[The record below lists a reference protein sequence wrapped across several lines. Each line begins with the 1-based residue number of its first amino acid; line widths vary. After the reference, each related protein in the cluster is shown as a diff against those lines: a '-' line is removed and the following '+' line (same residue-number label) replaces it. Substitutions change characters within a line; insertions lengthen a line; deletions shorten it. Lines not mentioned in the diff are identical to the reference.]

1 MSFHPAEVR
10 FLITHEE
17 KITDAER
24 RLTADHPMTKAS
36 AIKDSAFFRSEFGDY
51 GRAAME
57 LVSSRSAAQGKLPRQ
72 WLMCHESA
80 QQATPLVVAQ
90 RRAERI
96 AAHCP
101 QALVHDVTCSI
112 GTEGAAITEAGMD
125 YHGSDLDQAR
135 LLMAQFNEPRGLY
148 SRADALRP
156 ASTSES
162 IIVADPAR
170 RAGGRRITS
179 PAQLIPPLPSLVE
192 TWQGHE
198 LAIKCAPGL
207 DFSEWDGLVSVA
219 SVNGGVKE
227 ACLYTAGLSTGE
239 TREALL
245 ITTSKTEC
253 LTDSHR
259 IDIITDRMPSDVG
272 ADSPGKYLI
281 DPDGAVVRSG
291 LVRHYARREGLWMLD
306 ERIAYLTG
314 DAIPA
319 GRSGF
324 KFIESVPLKKLKTA
338 LKKHDCGSLEIL
350 VRGVDVDPDVLR
362 KKLGL
367 KGKRPMAVFCT
378 RVGSQGVG
386 LVCEAREYADEP
398 PHTFVH

>member
-1 MSFHPAEVR
+1 MSFHPDEVR
-10 FLITHEE
+10 FLAANKE
-17 KITDAER
+17 KISDAES
-24 RLTADHPMTKAS
+24 RLIADHPLTKAS

-51 GRAAME
+51 GRSVME
-57 LVSSRSAAQGKLPRQ
+57 LVSSRSATKGKLPSQ

-80 QQATPLVVAQ
+80 QQATPLVAAQ
-90 RRAERI
+90 RRAERL
-96 AAHCP
+96 AAHFP
-101 QALVHDVTCSI
+101 QGLVHDVTCSI
-112 GTEGAAITEAGMD
+112 GTEGAAITRAGMS
-125 YHGSDLDQAR
+125 YHGSDVDQAR
-135 LLMAQFNEPRGLY
+135 LLMARYNESRGHY
-148 SRADALRP
+148 SRADALIP
-156 ASTSES
+156 ASKNES

-179 PAQLIPPLPSLVE
+179 PLQLIPPLPSLVE
-192 TWQGHE
+192 TWRGHE

-207 DFSEWDGLVSVA
+207 DFSEWEGLVSVA

-227 ACLYTAGLSTGE
+227 ACLYTAGLSNGE

-245 ITTSKTEC
+245 ITASTTEC
-253 LTDSHR
+253 TSDNHR
-259 IDIITDRMPSDVG
+259 VDRITDLMPSDVG

-281 DPDGAVVRSG
+281 DPDGAVIRSG

-324 KFIESVPLKKLKTA
+324 KFVELVPLKKLKTV

-350 VRGVDVDPDVLR
+350 VRGVDIDPDVLR

-378 RVGSQGVG
+378 RIGSQGVA
-386 LVCEAREYADEP
+386 LICEAREYADELP
-398 PHTFVH
+398 RTFVH